1 MVAAIGTRIDS
12 PSERELQRLRFVAA
26 TIRSD
31 ILETL
36 YNVGSGHSGPS
47 LSIVE
52 LLVALY
58 FSEMRYRAEEPDWPE
73 RDRFVLS
80 KGHGA
85 LGLYCVMGR
94 AGFFPM
100 SDLETFES
108 LGSHL
113 QGHPDCRTTPGVEMS
128 TGSLGQGLSVSIG
141 HALGARKQGLDIRAY
156 CLLGDGE
163 IQEGNVWEAAMAA
176 SKFKLDNLVAIIDQ
190 NGLQG
195 GITAEVMPS
204 LEPLGDKW
212 RAFGWHVIEVDGHDF
227 GEIVPALSAAR
238 AHKDQPSVIIAH
250 TVKGKGISFMES
262 NVSWHSGKVST
273 DDYERAKPEI
283 DAALA
288 EAQA

>member
-1 MVAAIGTRIDS
+1 MTAIGSRLDS
-12 PSERELQRLRFVAA
+12 PSEGDLQRLRYVAA

-58 FSEMRYRAEEPDWPE
+58 FAELRVRPDEPDWPE

-85 LGLYCVMGR
+85 LALYCVMGR

-100 SDLETFES
+100 ADLETFEY

-141 HALGARKQGLDIRAY
+141 HALGGRKQGLDMRAY

-163 IQEGNVWEAAMAA
+163 VQEGNVWEAAMAA
-176 SKFKLDNLVAIIDQ
+176 AKFKLDNLVAIIDQ

-195 GITAEVMPS
+195 GVTAEVMPS

-212 RAFGWHVIEVDGHDF
+212 RAFGWHVIEIDGHDF
-227 GEIVPALSAAR
+227 GQLMPALSEAR
-238 AHKDQPSVIIAH
+238 AHKGQPTMVIAH

-262 NVSWHSGKVST
+262 NVSWHSGQVGKDV
-273 DDYERAKPEI
+273 YERAKPEI

>member
-1 MVAAIGTRIDS
+1 LVAVIGNRLDS
-12 PSERELQRLRFVAA
+12 PSGEDLKGLRYVAA

-58 FSEMRYRAEEPDWPE
+58 FAEMRVRPDEPDWPE

-85 LGLYCVMGR
+85 LALYCVMGR

-100 SDLETFES
+100 SDLESFEY

-141 HALGARKQGLDIRAY
+141 HALGARRLGLDMRAY

-163 IQEGNVWEAAMAA
+163 VQEGNVWEAAMAA
-176 SKFKLDNLVAIIDQ
+176 AKFQLDGLVAIIDQ

-204 LEPLGDKW
+204 LEPLADKW
-212 RAFGWHVIEVDGHDF
+212 RAFGWHVLEIDGHDL
-227 GEIVPALSAAR
+227 GQIVAALTSAR
-238 AHKDQPSVIIAH
+238 SHKGQPSVIIAH
-250 TVKGKGISFMES
+250 TVKGKGISFMEG
-262 NVSWHSGKVST
+262 NVSWHSGTVGK
-273 DDYERAKPEI
+273 DEYERAKPEI

>member
-1 MVAAIGTRIDS
+1 LIAAIGTRLDD
-12 PSERELQRLRFVAA
+12 PSEVELQQLRHVAA

-36 YNVGSGHSGPS
+36 YNIGSGHSGPS

-58 FSEMRYRAEEPDWPE
+58 FGEMRYRASEPEWPE

-85 LGLYCVMGR
+85 LALYCVMAR
-94 AGFFPM
+94 AGFFPIEE
-100 SDLETFES
+100 LETFES
-108 LGSHL
+108 LGSRL

-141 HALGARKQGLDIRAY
+141 HALGARKLGLGIRAY

-176 SKFKLDNLVAIIDQ
+176 AKFRLDSLVAIIDQ

-195 GITAEVMPS
+195 GVTAEVMPS

-212 RAFGWHVIEVDGHDF
+212 RAFGWHVVEVDGHDF
-227 GEIVPALSAAR
+227 AQLVPALSEAR
-238 AHKDQPSVIIAH
+238 AHREQPTVIIAH
-250 TVKGKGISFMES
+250 TVKGKGISFMEN
-262 NVSWHSGKVST
+262 NVAWHSGAVGK
-273 DDYERAKPEI
+273 DEYERAKPEI
-283 DAALA
+283 EAALL

>member
-1 MVAAIGTRIDS
+1 VD
-12 PSERELQRLRFVAA
+12 LQRLRYIAA

-36 YNVGSGHSGPS
+36 FHVGSGHSGPS
-47 LSIVE
+47 LSIVD

-58 FSEMRYRAEEPDWPE
+58 FGEMRVRPGEPDWPE

-85 LGLYCVMGR
+85 LALYCVLGR

-100 SDLETFES
+100 EDLATFES

-113 QGHPDCRTTPGVEMS
+113 QGHPDCRTTPGVELS

-141 HALGARKQGLDIRAY
+141 HALGARMQGLDIRAY

-176 SKFKLDNLVAIIDQ
+176 AKFELGELVAIIDK

-212 RAFGWHVIEVDGHDF
+212 HAFGWHVIEVDGHDF
-227 GEIVPALSAAR
+227 AQVVPALAEAR
-238 AHKDQPSVIIAH
+238 AHRDQPTVIIAR
-250 TVKGKGISFMES
+250 TVKGKGISYMEGDP
-262 NVSWHSGKVST
+262 SWHSGKVGKAE
-273 DDYERAKPEI
+273 YERAKPEI

>member
-1 MVAAIGTRIDS
+1 LLSAIGTRLDS
-12 PSERELQRLRFVAA
+12 PSEVELQRLRYAAA

-36 YNVGSGHSGPS
+36 YNIGSGHSGPS

-52 LLVALY
+52 ILVALY
-58 FSEMRYRAEEPDWPE
+58 FGEMRYRADEPDWHA

-85 LGLYCVMGR
+85 LALYCVMGR

-100 SDLETFES
+100 EELETFES
-108 LGSHL
+108 LGSRL
-113 QGHPDCRTTPGVEMS
+113 QGHPDCRATPGVEMS

-141 HALGARKQGLDIRAY
+141 HALGARKQGLDMRAY

-176 SKFKLDNLVAIIDQ
+176 AKFRLDNLVAIIDQ

-195 GITAEVMPS
+195 GVTAEVMPS

-227 GEIVPALSAAR
+227 GQLVPALSAAR
-238 AHKDQPSVIIAH
+238 SQEGQPTVIIAH
-250 TVKGKGISFMES
+250 TVKGKGISYMES
-262 NVSWHSGKVST
+262 NVSWHSGKVSKN
-273 DDYERAKPEI
+273 DYERARPEI

-288 EAQA
+288 EAQS